1 MQKGSFMKD
10 NIFDTLDIEQIT
22 HSIIMVAGVGGAGGN
37 ALNHMIETGINDV
50 TFLACNTDRQALD
63 HSDATLKIQLGEGLG
78 AGNDPEKGRAAALE
92 SLDDIFSMLRHEGT
106 RMLFITAGMAGG
118 TGTGA
123 SPIIAKAAKELD
135 ILTVAIVTTPFSDEG
150 NKRIRQAQEGL
161 EELKQYTDSILVLN
175 NDILV
180 DLYGDLSIDDGFN
193 KANEVL
199 ANAVKGIAEIITGHG
214 KVNVDFADIKA
225 VMTDSGRALMGTARA
240 GGPDRAQKVSEE
252 VLNSP
257 LLNNIGITG
266 AKNILLNIY
275 DDEQNGHTLTM
286 NEARYIRGYLQEKT
300 GNTANIIWG
309 NAHKPI
315 GEDLEIAV
323 FITGLSD
330 KVEDIK
336 PLTVTAPSV
345 VTDPAADYRQSAAA
359 KAEDKTPEPKE
370 KTADKTSVQ
379 GRDNVIRWR
388 GKDRYENIDN
398 IIKTPAWERN
408 KVKFLSVGDST
419 RQSGKVTLEDAPE
432 PHMTKRKENS
442 LFDDI

>member
-1 MQKGSFMKD
+1 MKD
-10 NIFDTLDIEQIT
+10 NIFETLDIEQIT

-37 ALNHMIETGINDV
+37 ALNHMIEMGINDV

-106 RMLFITAGMAGG
+106 RMLFITAGMGGG

-123 SPIIAKAAKELD
+123 SPIIAKAARELD

-150 NKRIRQAQEGL
+150 NRRIRQAQEGL

-175 NDILV
+175 NDNLV
-180 DLYGDLSIDDGFN
+180 DLYGDLTLDAGFD
-193 KANEVL
+193 KANDVL

-214 KVNVDFADIKA
+214 KVNVDFADIKS

-240 GGPDRAQKVSEE
+240 GGPDRAQKVAEQ
-252 VLNSP
+252 VLDSP

-275 DDEQNGHTLTM
+275 DDEQSGHTVTM

-309 NAHKPI
+309 NAHKPL

-323 FITGLSD
+323 FITGLND
-330 KVEDIK
+330 RVEDIK
-336 PLTVTAPSV
+336 PLTVTTAAQDTATQPETFGPQSDAGTQT
-345 VTDPAADYRQSAAA
+345 TDKTASSQQKAADRSAAQN
-359 KAEDKTPEPKE
+359 K
-370 KTADKTSVQ
+370 
-379 GRDNVIRWR
+379 DNVIRWR
-388 GKDRYENIDN
+388 GRDRYENIDY
-398 IIKTPAWERN
+398 IVKTPAWERN
-408 KVKFLSVGDST
+408 KVKFLTVGDTARSA
-419 RQSGKVTLEDAPE
+419 GKVTLSGTAE
-432 PHMTKRKENS
+432 PTEEKKKENS